1 MAIDSSLFQI
11 MYTVSSSLLY
21 PVIILL
27 LLAVVSS
34 LALIGEFISEYSKR
48 HRNVTQLEDV
58 GKRVQDSVKSSDFDS
73 AASHLGELKQNSL
86 VMSFARDAAAH
97 LGSSAATSI
106 DWLSEEYEVRMT
118 KNLEYT
124 KILSTVAPMIG
135 LMGTLIPLGPALIG
149 LAEGNILQL
158 AHNLMVAFA
167 TTVLGL
173 FAGIVGYVL
182 TLVRKRWYWQDMAD
196 IDYLLE
202 CMEGEE

>member
-58 GKRVQDSVKSSDFDS
+58 GKRVQDSVKSSDFNS

-196 IDYLLE
+196 INYLLE

>member
-58 GKRVQDSVKSSDFDS
+58 GKRVQDSVKSSDFDL
-73 AASHLGELKQNSL
+73 AAAHLGELKQNSL
-86 VMSFARDAAAH
+86 VMSFTRDAAAH

-118 KNLEYT
+118 KNLEFT

-173 FAGIVGYVL
+173 FAGIIGYVL

-196 IDYLLE
+196 IDYILDTI
-202 CMEGEE
+202 EGKR

>member
-58 GKRVQDSVKSSDFDS
+58 GKRVQDSVKSSDFNS

-124 KILSTVAPMIG
+124 KILSTVSPMLG

-182 TLVRKRWYWQDMAD
+182 TVVRKRWYWQDMAD
-196 IDYLLE
+196 INYLLD
-202 CMEGEE
+202 CMEDEA

>member
-118 KNLEYT
+118 KNLEFT

-173 FAGIVGYVL
+173 FAGIIGYVL
-182 TLVRKRWYWQDMAD
+182 TLVRKRWYWQDMTD

-202 CMEGEE
+202 CMEGES

>member
-48 HRNVTQLEDV
+48 HRNVTQLEAI
-58 GKRVQDSVKSSDFDS
+58 GKKVQDSVKSSDFDS
-73 AASHLGELKQNSL
+73 AATHLGELKQNSL
-86 VMSFARDAAAH
+86 VMAFARDAAAH

-124 KILSTVAPMIG
+124 KILSTVAPMLG

-182 TLVRKRWYWQDMAD
+182 TVVRKRWYWQDMAD
-196 IDYLLE
+196 INYLLE

>member
-58 GKRVQDSVKSSDFDS
+58 GKRVQDSVKSSDFNS

-86 VMSFARDAAAH
+86 VIHTLLWSKR
-97 LGSSAATSI
+97 
-106 DWLSEEYEVRMT
+106 YE
-118 KNLEYT
+118 
-124 KILSTVAPMIG
+124 
-135 LMGTLIPLGPALIG
+135 
-149 LAEGNILQL
+149 
-158 AHNLMVAFA
+158 
-167 TTVLGL
+167 
-173 FAGIVGYVL
+173 
-182 TLVRKRWYWQDMAD
+182 
-196 IDYLLE
+196 
-202 CMEGEE
+202 

>member
-1 MAIDSSLFQI
+1 MAIESSLFQI

-21 PVIILL
+21 PVVILL

-34 LALIGEFISEYSKR
+34 LGLIGEFISEYSRR
-48 HRNVTQLEDV
+48 HRNVAQLEQI
-58 GKRVQDSVKSSDFDS
+58 GTQVQQSITNSDFKS
-73 AASHLGELKQNSL
+73 AAASLEKIDQNPLVTSFAKDAARHLGEGVS
-86 VMSFARDAAAH
+86 
-97 LGSSAATSI
+97 TSI

-118 KNLEYT
+118 KNLEFT
-124 KILSTVAPMIG
+124 KILSTVSPMLG

-158 AHNLMVAFA
+158 ANNLMVAFA

-196 IDYLLE
+196 INYLLD
-202 CMEGEE
+202 CMEAEK

>member
-1 MAIDSSLFQI
+1 

-124 KILSTVAPMIG
+124 KILSTVSPMLG

-182 TLVRKRWYWQDMAD
+182 TVVRKRWYWQDMAD
-196 IDYLLE
+196 INYLLD
-202 CMEGEE
+202 CMEDEA

>member
-1 MAIDSSLFQI
+1 M
-11 MYTVSSSLLY
+11 
-21 PVIILL
+21 
-27 LLAVVSS
+27 VSS

-73 AASHLGELKQNSL
+73 AASHLGELKQDFL
-86 VMSFARDAAAH
+86 VMAFARDAANH

-158 AHNLMVAFA
+158 AHNLMVALRQRYS
-167 TTVLGL
+167 VCLP
-173 FAGIVGYVL
+173 VS
-182 TLVRKRWYWQDMAD
+182 
-196 IDYLLE
+196 
-202 CMEGEE
+202 

>member
-124 KILSTVAPMIG
+124 KILSTVSPMLG

-196 IDYLLE
+196 INYLLD
-202 CMEGEE
+202 CMEDEA

>member
-1 MAIDSSLFQI
+1 
-11 MYTVSSSLLY
+11 
-21 PVIILL
+21 
-27 LLAVVSS
+27 
-34 LALIGEFISEYSKR
+34 
-48 HRNVTQLEDV
+48 
-58 GKRVQDSVKSSDFDS
+58 
-73 AASHLGELKQNSL
+73 
-86 VMSFARDAAAH
+86 MSFARDAAAH

-118 KNLEYT
+118 KNLEFT

-173 FAGIVGYVL
+173 FAGIIGYVL
-182 TLVRKRWYWQDMAD
+182 TLVRKRWYWQDMTD

-202 CMEGEE
+202 CMEGES

>member
-124 KILSTVAPMIG
+124 KILSTVSPMIG

-182 TLVRKRWYWQDMAD
+182 TVVRKRWYWQDMAD
-196 IDYLLE
+196 INYLLD
-202 CMEGEE
+202 CMEDEA

>member
-1 MAIDSSLFQI
+1 MAIESSLFQI

-21 PVIILL
+21 PVVILL
-27 LLAVVSS
+27 LLAVVFS
-34 LALIGEFISEYSKR
+34 LGLIGEFISEYARR
-48 HRNVTQLEDV
+48 HRNVAQLEQV
-58 GKRVQDSVKSSDFDS
+58 GKQIEQSILDSDFGS
-73 AASHLGELKQNSL
+73 AVSALEKIDQNHLVTSFAKDAARHLGENVS
-86 VMSFARDAAAH
+86 
-97 LGSSAATSI
+97 TSI

-158 AHNLMVAFA
+158 ANNLMVAFA

-173 FAGIVGYVL
+173 FAGVVGYVL

-196 IDYLLE
+196 INYLLD
-202 CMEGEE
+202 CMEAKK

>member
-124 KILSTVAPMIG
+124 KILSTVSPMLG

-182 TLVRKRWYWQDMAD
+182 TVVRKRWYWQDMAD
-196 IDYLLE
+196 INYLLD
-202 CMEGEE
+202 CMEDEA

>member
-1 MAIDSSLFQI
+1 

-58 GKRVQDSVKSSDFDS
+58 GKRVQDSVKSSDFNS

-196 IDYLLE
+196 INYLLD
-202 CMEGEE
+202 CMEDEA

>member
-1 MAIDSSLFQI
+1 

-58 GKRVQDSVKSSDFDS
+58 GKRVQDSVKSSDFNS

-124 KILSTVAPMIG
+124 KILSTVSPMLG

-182 TLVRKRWYWQDMAD
+182 TVVRKRWYWQDMAD
-196 IDYLLE
+196 INYLLD
-202 CMEGEE
+202 CMEDEA

>member
-1 MAIDSSLFQI
+1 MAIESSIFQM
-11 MYTVSSSLLY
+11 MYTISSSLLY

-27 LLAVVSS
+27 LLAVVFS
-34 LALIGEFISEYSKR
+34 LGLIGEFISEYSRR
-48 HRNVTQLEDV
+48 HRNVTQLEQV
-58 GKRVQDSVKSSDFDS
+58 GKQVEQSILASDFEAA
-73 AASHLGELKQNSL
+73 AASLEKIDQNHL
-86 VMSFARDAAAH
+86 VTSFAKDAARH
-97 LGSSAATSI
+97 IGKNVSTSI

-124 KILSTVAPMIG
+124 KILSTVAPMLG

-158 AHNLMVAFA
+158 ANNLMVAFA

-196 IDYLLE
+196 ITYLHE
-202 CMEGEE
+202 CMEGEK

>member
-48 HRNVTQLEDV
+48 HRNVTQLENI
-58 GKRVQDSVKSSDFDS
+58 GKWVQDSVKSSDFDS
-73 AASHLGELKQNSL
+73 AATHLGELKQNSL

-182 TLVRKRWYWQDMAD
+182 TVVRKRWYWQDMAD
-196 IDYLLE
+196 INYLLE

>member
-1 MAIDSSLFQI
+1 
-11 MYTVSSSLLY
+11 MYTISSSLLY

-34 LALIGEFISEYSKR
+34 LGLIGEFISEYSRR
-48 HRNVTQLEDV
+48 HRNVARLEQV
-58 GKRVQDSVKSSDFDS
+58 GKQVEKSLAASDPSS
-73 AASHLGELKQNSL
+73 AASALENIDQNHLVTAFAKDAARHLG
-86 VMSFARDAAAH
+86 DH
-97 LGSSAATSI
+97 AATSI

-118 KNLEYT
+118 KNLEFT
-124 KILSTVAPMIG
+124 KILSTVAPMLG

-149 LAEGNILQL
+149 LAEGDILQL

-173 FAGIVGYVL
+173 FAAIVGYVL

-196 IDYLLE
+196 INYLLE
-202 CMEGEE
+202 CMEAEK